1 MIDLNKTTQKNP
13 DFKFYDMNVE
23 DRETSSF
30 RIFQERI
37 Q

>member
-1 MIDLNKTTQKNP
+1 MIDLNKTTQKKP
-13 DFKFYDMNVE
+13 DFKFNDVKVG
-23 DRETSSF
+23 DIETISF